1 MANDTLSIQRI
12 LKASPEQVYRAC
24 TERDAIAFWLPPYG
38 YTCLVDEI
46 DVRIGGAYHM
56 TFVNFLTGQRHPFGG
71 IYLDLKPNEFI
82 RHTDEFDDARVITST
97 SIKKVSVGTEI
108 TIVSEGLPADMTP
121 EMCLLG
127 WQESLEKLTKLV
139 EAKVPPLAQ

>member
-12 LKASPEQVYRAC
+12 LRASPEQVYRAC
-24 TERDAIAFWLPPYG
+24 TEREAIAFWLPPYG
-38 YTCLVDEI
+38 YTCVVDEM

-56 TFVNFLTGQRHPFGG
+56 AFVNFLTGQRHPFWGK
-71 IYLDLKPNEFI
+71 YLDLKLNEFI

-108 TIVSEGLPADMTP
+108 TIVSEGLPVNMTP
-121 EMCLLG
+121 ESCLLG
-127 WQESLEKLTKLV
+127 WQESLEKLATLV
-139 EAKVPPLAQ
+139 EPKKPSIAQ